1 MRKLEDAGTQLE
13 HVPGVDE
20 TDHTEV
26 TSCLLLCASA
36 RYNVCVYDCR
46 LKLTSLVPIS

>member
-1 MRKLEDAGTQLE
+1 MSPGGKEGIEMKKLEDAGTQLE

-26 TSCLLLCASA
+26 TSCLYTTASM
-36 RYNVCVYDCR
+36 YW
-46 LKLTSLVPIS
+46 I